1 MHVTI
6 QNIKIHS
13 GVIIYLRTVKNKRE
27 NGRFESKR
35 WYARDVSISLAGKL
49 RRNCG
54 ELRGIAGNCGEVAG
68 KNFTVDADQS
78 FWLALAR
85 IMYSVSLTKLG
96 ECDKDSNFCSFR

>member
-1 MHVTI
+1 MHVT
-6 QNIKIHS
+6 IKIHS
-13 GVIIYLRTVKNKRE
+13 GVIIYLLTVKIKRE

-54 ELRGIAGNCGEVAG
+54 EVVG

-96 ECDKDSNFCSFR
+96 ECDKDSIFCSFR

>member
-1 MHVTI
+1 MSLLSLINARNHK
-6 QNIKIHS
+6 NIKIHS

-54 ELRGIAGNCGEVAG
+54 EVAG